1 MGAQRI
7 SKVDHH
13 LDQALAA
20 NHSEKL
26 NKQSGKDFVSV
37 LKGENR
43 ESCTLNMAN
52 GLELD
57 EESKKLKNG
66 KNEIIYKYNMQYE
79 GIFKQPVPKGNVQT
93 TIWRIFP
100 SVCASFTSI
109 PFGLM
114 LGWPSP
120 NYPTLTQPHSPIPI
134 TMDQSAMVAG
144 FLMLGISFGT
154 MVSTKCIGPGPKY
167 GIIFG
172 CIFILLGWIIMWQA
186 QDVYYLL
193 GSRFLLGMA
202 HGYATGQVKTYIAEM
217 TKGEL
222 TIQLTKQLYFYG
234 LFGYVVAYV
243 IGPFIDF
250 RLFSL
255 VSIVLSMFI
264 LFMVIFLPSTPRE
277 LIRARKLL
285 HARTLLRFLNPDTDS
300 ESELYT
306 VIHKM
311 SHKEEQDGFTDILRD
326 NNLKI
331 NFIKL
336 TILVIYMQY
345 CGAPPTMVYTQI
357 MFTKSEVPHPEF
369 MALGYAV
376 LFFISAL
383 IGTFVSP
390 IYNKKVVLLLSSYSI
405 LILYV
410 CAILVIYFKI
420 NETYFSYTSVIIMYL
435 FIAVHTIGL
444 GSIPIT
450 LINDWFPHSYRVFVM
465 KYFIILFSLLALTI
479 TKIFQVLITQFPLY
493 VPFLLFSGVIVFAII
508 FISIFIPYDIKA
520 NSSISCKAPEMDK
533 FP

>member
-1 MGAQRI
+1 MI
-7 SKVDHH
+7 
-13 LDQALAA
+13 
-20 NHSEKL
+20 
-26 NKQSGKDFVSV
+26 
-37 LKGENR
+37 
-43 ESCTLNMAN
+43 N
-52 GLELD
+52 GLEQS
-57 EESKKLKNG
+57 EENKKLKNE
-66 KNEIIYKYNMQYE
+66 KKKIIYKYNMQDE
-79 GIFKQPVPKGNVQT
+79 RMFKQLESKRNMRT

-120 NYPTLTQPHSPIPI
+120 NYPTLTQSHSPIPI

-154 MVSTKCIGPGPKY
+154 IISTKCIGPGPKY

-172 CIFILLGWIIMWQA
+172 CIFTLLGWIVMWQA

-202 HGYATGQVKTYIAEM
+202 HGYSSGQVKTYITEM
-217 TKGEL
+217 TEGEL
-222 TIQLTKQLYFYG
+222 TIQLTKHLYFYG

-243 IGPFIDF
+243 IGPFVDF

-255 VSIVLSMFI
+255 VSIILSIFI

-285 HARTLLRFLNPDTDS
+285 HAKTLLRFLNPDTDS
-300 ESELYT
+300 ESELYK
-306 VIHKM
+306 VIYKI
-311 SHKEEQDGFTDILRD
+311 SHKEERNGFTDILRD
-326 NNLKI
+326 NNLRI
-331 NFIKL
+331 SFIKL

-357 MFTKSEVPHPEF
+357 IFIRNKVPYPEF

-383 IGTFVSP
+383 VGTFVSP

-410 CAILVIYFKI
+410 CAVLVIYFKI

-435 FIAVHTIGL
+435 FITVHTIGL

-450 LINDWFPHSYRVFVM
+450 LINDWFPHSYRGFVM

-508 FISIFIPYDIKA
+508 FISIFIPYDIKT
-520 NSSISCKAPEMDK
+520 NSAIPCKESEMDK
-533 FP
+533 FPQKPMDK